1 MYMARTDG
9 FTLIETLVVL
19 SILMLMTSMLVL
31 YNRTGE
37 RQILLL
43 REKARL
49 ISVIFRAKSLA
60 LNTFI
65 EDEPACGYGVHI
77 GPSAGSG
84 QAGYFIFRDK
94 AINCRV
100 SDRVYSDASDEIVAG
115 SEVRLDPGIKFGQ
128 ADIVDIVFVPPNPTV
143 FLNGG
148 QGMREGTIAL
158 ASSDNASQVTI
169 IINNAGQISA
179 E

>member
-1 MYMARTDG
+1 MACEKG
-9 FTLIETLVVL
+9 FTLIETLVVV

-65 EDEPACGYGVHI
+65 EDEAACGYGVHI
-77 GPSAGSG
+77 GPSASSG

-94 AINCRV
+94 AINCRM
-100 SDRVYSDASDEIVAG
+100 SDRVYTDATDEIVSG
-115 SEVRLDPGIKFGQ
+115 SEVQLDPALQFKQ
-128 ADIVDIVFVPPNPTV
+128 TDITDIVFVPPNPAV

-148 QGMREGTIAL
+148 QGMREGAIAL
-158 ASSDNASQVTI
+158 ASIDNKSRVTI
-169 IINNAGQISA
+169 IITNAGQISA

>member
-1 MYMARTDG
+1 MSSFKG

-77 GPSAGSG
+77 NPSARSE
-84 QAGYFIFRDK
+84 QSGYFIFRDK
-94 AINCRV
+94 AINCRM
-100 SDRVYSDASDEIVAG
+100 SDHVYGEASDEIVAG
-115 SEVRLDPGIKFGQ
+115 SEVRLDAGILFGQ
-128 ADIVDIVFVPPNPTV
+128 ADIADIVFVPPNPTV

-148 QGMREGTIAL
+148 QSTREGAIVI
-158 ASSDNASQVTI
+158 SSIDNKSNVTI
-169 IINNAGQISA
+169 TINNAGQISA

>member
-1 MYMARTDG
+1 MPRGRKAL
-9 FTLIETLVVL
+9 TLIETLEVL
-19 SILMLMTSMLVL
+19 SILILMTSMLVL

-49 ISVIFRAKSLA
+49 IGAIFRAKSLA

-65 EDEPACGYGVHI
+65 DDDPACGYGVHI
-77 GPSAGSG
+77 TDR
-84 QAGYFIFRDK
+84 GYFIFRDK
-94 AINCRV
+94 AISCRT
-100 SDRVYSDASDEIVAG
+100 SDHVYSEQSDEKVAG
-115 SEVRLDPGIKFGQ
+115 SEIELVPAFQFGQ
-128 ADIVDIVFVPPNPTV
+128 VDVTDIVFVPPNPAV

-148 QGMREGTIAL
+148 TATREGMIEIMSIDTK
-158 ASSDNASQVTI
+158 SHVSV
-169 IINNAGQISA
+169 IINNAGQVSG